1 MSFTELDFPAVDK
14 NGEEYTHKCNSC
26 GKPRAYEYFGVWIDR
41 EGENAGEF
49 GDDRWVIE
57 CFACGQTEEA

>member
-1 MSFTELDFPAVDK
+1 MSFKELTNPVYDA
-14 NGEEYTHKCNSC
+14 NGEEYTHKCNDC
-26 GKPRAYEYFGVWIDR
+26 GESRGQEYFGVWIER

-57 CFACGQTEEA
+57 CFNCGTTEEA